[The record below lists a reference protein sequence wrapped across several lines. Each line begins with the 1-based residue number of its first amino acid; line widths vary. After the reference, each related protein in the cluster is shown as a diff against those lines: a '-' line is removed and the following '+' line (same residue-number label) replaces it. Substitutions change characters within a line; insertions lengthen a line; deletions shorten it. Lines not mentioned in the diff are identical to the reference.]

1 MPNFCP
7 TLQRFAFLGQNV
19 YLLCAWEGHSS
30 KRDLMSFAAM
40 GSLRM
45 RAIILAIA
53 AAAGSSAS
61 SQAAQTVEDQLVLIT
76 PLAKTL
82 TDPALAEFAKYAKE
96 KWNFTIKTNALAAG
110 TPIAYGQIVE
120 WKGRPG
126 ADIFWG
132 GESVLYDKLA
142 EQNLVAKLDLSQAI
156 VDAIPAS
163 IGKVKPIPL
172 KDPEGFW
179 IGTALNP
186 YGLVYQP
193 TLLKRLGVPEPK
205 DWDDLLNPKL
215 KGHVAQC
222 APSRSSSSHAT
233 YEVILQRDGDAKGWE
248 WLKHL
253 AGNSGIFTA
262 RSPDVPSVVAKGE
275 FAAGFGVPSL
285 VAFEHRLAGFD
296 IKFVAP
302 KTTWVS
308 PEPISILT
316 GAPHPKAARAFIEF
330 LLSERGQRVMMERGV
345 FPITPNYRVQGR
357 PGSTAEMLVEFTGGL
372 RSYFD
377 ADVMNIYDDNIAQK
391 RYEQV
396 NSQFRRDIE
405 ANWGDLKTKY

>member
-1 MPNFCP
+1 MV
-7 TLQRFAFLGQNV
+7 RSLGF
-19 YLLCAWEGHSS
+19 YAALLAVATVV
-30 KRDLMSFAAM
+30 AAP
-40 GSLRM
+40 
-45 RAIILAIA
+45 A
-53 AAAGSSAS
+53 AAQPAD
-61 SQAAQTVEDQLVLIT
+61 TIENELVLIT
-76 PLAKTL
+76 PVAKTL

-96 KWNFTIKTNALAAG
+96 KWNITVKTSALAAG
-110 TPIAYGQIVE
+110 TPVAYGQIVE

-132 GESVLYDKLA
+132 GESALFDKLA
-142 EQNLVAKLDLSQAI
+142 DQKLVAKLDLPQAV

-163 IGKVKPIPL
+163 IGKPKPIPL
-172 KDPEGFW
+172 KDPKGFW
-179 IGTALNP
+179 IGTVLEP

-193 TLLKRLGVPEPK
+193 KVLQRLGVPVPK
-205 DWDDLLNPKL
+205 DWDDLLHPKL

-222 APSRSSSSHAT
+222 APTRSSSSHAT

-253 AGNSGIFTA
+253 GGNTGIFTA
-262 RSPDVPSVVAKGE
+262 RSRDVPSVVAKGE
-275 FAAGFGVPSL
+275 FAAGFAVPSYM
-285 VAFEHRLAGFD
+285 AFEDRLAGFD

-302 KTTWVS
+302 KTAWIT

-330 LLSERGQRVMMERGV
+330 MLSERGQRVAMERGV
-345 FPITPNYRVQGR
+345 FPITPKYRVQGA
-357 PGSTAEMLVEFTGGL
+357 PGSQAEMAVEFTGGL

-377 ADVMNIYDDNIAQK
+377 QDVTNIYDDDIAQK

-396 NSQFRRDIE
+396 NSQYRKDIE
-405 ANWGDLKTKY
+405 SAWDDLKKKY